1 MKVFII
7 PYRDRPEHKH
17 FFLNYIKNVLPNE
30 DYEIYFAHQ
39 QDNRPFNRGAMKNIG
54 FLVMKQ
60 KYPNDYKNISFI
72 FNDVDIMPYKEDIFY
87 YDTEPNVIKHN
98 YGYYSCLSAS
108 FVIKGSDFE
117 KINGFPNIWS
127 WGLEDYIIQN
137 RAIEKGIQID
147 RSRFRP
153 LGSKCVL
160 QLFDGMTRKLSN
172 KPIKENLKQ
181 HNNDGLSCIK
191 NLKFTIND
199 NMIDITHFDVLHQP
213 EETIDFPLDQINTL
227 YKKRW
232 SLF

>member
-7 PYRDRPEHKH
+7 PYRDRIEHKH
-17 FFLNYIKNVLPNE
+17 FFLNYIKNVLHDEN
-30 DYEIYFAHQ
+30 YEIYFAHQ

-54 FLVMKQ
+54 FLAIKQ

-87 YDTEPNVIKHN
+87 YDTEPGIIKHN
-98 YGYYSCLSAS
+98 YGYVSCLSAC
-108 FVIKGSDFE
+108 FVIKGEDFE
-117 KINGFPNIWS
+117 RINGFPSIWA

-137 RAIEKGIQID
+137 RAIASGIKID

-153 LGSKCVL
+153 LGSRCVL
-160 QLFDGMTRKLSN
+160 QLFDGMTRKMTN
-172 KPIKENLKQ
+172 KPIETKIKE
-181 HNNDGLSCIK
+181 HINDGLNCIK
-191 NLKFTIND
+191 NLNYSIEG
-199 NMIDITHFDVLHQP
+199 NMIQIKNFDTLTQP
-213 EETIDFPLDQINTL
+213 EETIDFPLDKINTL

>member
-1 MKVFII
+1 MKIFII

-17 FFLNYIKNVLPNE
+17 FFLTYIHHVLPNE
-30 DYEIYFAHQ
+30 KFEIYFAHQ

-54 FLVMKQ
+54 FLAIKN
-60 KYPNDYKNISFI
+60 KYPNDYKDFSFI
-72 FNDVDIMPYKEDIFY
+72 FNDVDIMPYKEGIFH
-87 YDTEPNVIKHN
+87 YDTEPNIIKHN
-98 YGYYSCLSAS
+98 YGYYSCLSAC

-117 KINGFPNIWS
+117 HINGFPNIWS

-137 RAIEKGIQID
+137 RAIASGIQID

-160 QLFDGMTRKLSN
+160 QLFDGMTRKLSK
-172 KPIKENLKQ
+172 KPIDTKIKE
-181 HNNDGLSCIK
+181 HIHDGIINIK
-191 NLKFTIND
+191 NLKYTIED
-199 NMIDITHFDVLHQP
+199 NMIQITEFDTLLNP
-213 EETIDFPLDQINTL
+213 EENIDFSLDKIHTL

>member
-17 FFLNYIKNVLPNE
+17 FFLTYIKNVLPNE
-30 DYEIYFAHQ
+30 NYEIYFAHQ

-54 FLVMKQ
+54 FLAIKN
-60 KYPNDYKNISFI
+60 KYPNTYKNISFI

-87 YDTEPNVIKHN
+87 YDTDPHIIKHN

-108 FVIKGSDFE
+108 FVIKGEDFE
-117 KINGFPNIWS
+117 HINGFPNIWS

-137 RAIEKGIQID
+137 RAISAGIKID
-147 RSRFRP
+147 RTRFRP
-153 LGSKCVL
+153 LGSRSVL
-160 QLFDGMTRKLSN
+160 QLFDGITRKISK
-172 KPIKENLKQ
+172 KPIETKLNEHIK
-181 HNNDGLSCIK
+181 DGLSTIK
-191 NLKFTIND
+191 NLKYSIED
-199 NMIDITHFDVLHQP
+199 NMIQISHFDVLTTP
-213 EETIDFPLDQINTL
+213 DETVDFPLNKINTL